1 MGNSAMAFCALVED
15 SLVEKDR
22 DDDDEVAL
30 VVVKEED
37 WSSGVP

>member
-22 DDDDEVAL
+22 DDDDEVA

-37 WSSGVP
+37 WGSGVP